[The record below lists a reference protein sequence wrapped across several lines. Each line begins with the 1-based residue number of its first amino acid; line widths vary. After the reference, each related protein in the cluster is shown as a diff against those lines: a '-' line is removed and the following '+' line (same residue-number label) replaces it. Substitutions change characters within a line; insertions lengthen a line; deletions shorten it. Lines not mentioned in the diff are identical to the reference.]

1 MAENDRISRKW
12 LGVGLFLGLILFA
25 PAALD
30 DLGIGV
36 QYPAWF
42 AIPLGLLALA
52 ALALHVYTY
61 HLKGE

>member
-1 MAENDRISRKW
+1 MAETDKTSRKW
-12 LGVGLFLGLILFA
+12 LGVGLFLGLVLFA

-30 DLGIGV
+30 DLGIEI
-36 QYPAWF
+36 QYPDWF
-42 AIPLGLLALA
+42 AISLAILGLA